1 MNDLVES
8 NENLLTVA
16 CRFAD
21 DQDHGRQSKTNMKN
35 VIEFVRNCNV
45 MSVHD
50 FSRETYRDTLDKM
63 KLWIEIGKKF
73 QKESKSQ
80 ESKISQK
87 KKKKKKMKET
97 WNGCDCV

>member
-21 DQDHGRQSKTNMKN
+21 DQDHDRQSKTNMKN

-80 ESKISQK
+80 ESKIPPPPPQK
-87 KKKKKKMKET
+87 KRKNERDLEWM
-97 WNGCDCV
+97 